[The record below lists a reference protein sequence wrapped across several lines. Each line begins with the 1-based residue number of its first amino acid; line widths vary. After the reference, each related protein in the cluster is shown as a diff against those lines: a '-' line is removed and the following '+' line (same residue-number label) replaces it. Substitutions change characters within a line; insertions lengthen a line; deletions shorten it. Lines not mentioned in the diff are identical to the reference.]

1 MGNNNGSTTG
11 WRILAVDPRGPC
23 RECEIIPFFDYI
35 LEINGQLLGRSDLLK
50 TELES
55 NRYKQTKLS
64 VLNYKT
70 SKVREVEVWP
80 SDNWGGIGILG
91 LMIANDNYATAD
103 ERVIRVL
110 NVFPESPA
118 DAAGLHPFVD
128 YVLGTNSRI
137 FEGLDDFEEFVVQRQ
152 DMEIRLIVYNSNIC
166 QVRDVRITP
175 TSSWS
180 AANDQGVLGCEV
192 SSGLLH
198 KIPDV
203 LPETVITVHEGLS
216 SYIGDIAYQVIKPS
230 NKEDIPICSS
240 DINFSVKEVAET
252 APLVSGE
259 DKISSSMKFFKD
271 VLFHEKVS
279 EQNAEVSS
287 SRTVQHISEDKRP
300 MKTVYSADVSKTAPI
315 EPARDKI
322 SKAGSSSHINR
333 SLRTPEE
340 TKLTDTIL

>member
-1 MGNNNGSTTG
+1 MGNNNASTIG

-23 RECEIIPFFDYI
+23 KDCEIIPFFDYI
-35 LEINGQLLGRSDLLK
+35 LEINGHLLGRSDLLK
-50 TELES
+50 KELES
-55 NRYKQTKLS
+55 NRNQQTKLF

-70 SKVREVEVWP
+70 SKVREVEVCP
-80 SDNWGGIGILG
+80 SDNWGGIGMLG
-91 LMIANDNYATAD
+91 LMIANDDYATAD
-103 ERVIRVL
+103 ERVIRIL

-128 YVLGTNSRI
+128 YVLGTDSRI
-137 FEGLDDFEEFVVQRQ
+137 FQGLDGFEEFVVKRA
-152 DMEIRLIVYNSNIC
+152 DTEIRLMVYNSNIC

-216 SYIGDIAYQVIKPS
+216 SHNGDQAYEVIQPV

-252 APLVSGE
+252 APLVSAE
-259 DKISSSMKFFKD
+259 DKFSSSEKYSMD
-271 VLFHEKVS
+271 VLLLEKVS

-287 SRTVQHISEDKRP
+287 SGTVQHISEDKRP
-300 MKTVYSADVSKTAPI
+300 MKTEYSADVSKTAPI
-315 EPARDKI
+315 EPMGDKI
-322 SKAGSSSHINR
+322 S
-333 SLRTPEE
+333 
-340 TKLTDTIL
+340 